1 MVFEVCA
8 NQNKKRRLLF
18 AQVVCLIMIAGLFW
32 FIHLNFINMYI
43 KENGYYPIFVGFIG
57 IFILIFAFSSYAK
70 KRSRI
75 MVNGNQITI
84 YPLWRRK
91 EQITLSE
98 ITSRKVYGDASDSQK
113 MAAVSAAGGFLGS
126 LLKLCCSNKNAR
138 PLETIYTYY
147 SGNKKRI
154 AISTREMQNVEQF
167 DKMVV
172 DCLNGKKIE
181 YTEEKIEDVNDT
193 KRIKKLL
200 LLVMLFGIGC
210 VLAVGSM
217 LLFAPQKDVLSG
229 TSWIAK
235 SDGSKWIF
243 YEDKST
249 YWYQNPNETNDNYY
263 AGTYEV
269 HIDKDVIEQ
278 LSKQWG
284 ITEWELQQ
292 AVAFGNDAKGELIGF
307 SVTNYSFMRNGQE
320 QLSKPTVTG
329 YYGILSNE
337 KNMLS
342 IVNMTTG
349 GIYIFEREQSFF

>member
-1 MVFEVCA
+1 MAFEVCA

-18 AQVVCLIMIAGLFW
+18 AQVICLIMIAGLFW
-32 FIHLNFINMYI
+32 FIHLSFINIYI
-43 KENGYYPIFVGFIG
+43 KENGYYPIFVGLIG
-57 IFILIFAFSSYAK
+57 IFILIFAFSFYAK
-70 KRSRI
+70 KRPRI
-75 MVNGNQITI
+75 MVNGDKITI
-84 YPLWRRK
+84 YPLWRKK
-91 EQITLSE
+91 EQITFSE
-98 ITSRKVYGDASDSQK
+98 ITSRKVHGDASDSQK
-113 MAAVSAAGGFLGS
+113 MAAVGAAGGFFCS
-126 LLKLCCSNKNAR
+126 LLQLCCSNKNTKS
-138 PLETIYTYY
+138 LETIYTYY

-154 AISTREMQNVEQF
+154 AVSTREMQNVEQF

-172 DCLNGKKIE
+172 DCLNGKTIE
-181 YTEEKIEDVNDT
+181 YTEENIEVIKDA
-193 KRIKKLL
+193 KRIKKLPI
-200 LLVMLFGIGC
+200 VAMLFGIGC
-210 VLAVGSM
+210 VLAVGAM
-217 LLFAPQKDVLSG
+217 LFAPQKDVLSG

-235 SDGSKWIF
+235 NDGSKWIF

-263 AGTYEV
+263 AGMYEV
-269 HIDKDVIEQ
+269 HIDKNVIEQ

-349 GIYIFEREQSFF
+349 GIYIFEREQ